1 MGPKESQRINT
12 SQSSAVFDVSLRG
25 SEGSGAAASGERCGH
40 LREPGE
46 RPATE
51 KPSHLG
57 ATDPV
62 ALSKAAKTTVRPS
75 DVAGGAQI
83 SKAPEPSAE
92 VTLADLQTTS
102 SVG

>member
-46 RPATE
+46 KARHGETFAFGGDRPC
-51 KPSHLG
+51 
-57 ATDPV
+57 
-62 ALSKAAKTTVRPS
+62 
-75 DVAGGAQI
+75 
-83 SKAPEPSAE
+83 SA
-92 VTLADLQTTS
+92 VQS
-102 SVG
+102 SEDDSSAI